1 MPRLF
6 GGVSILSATL
16 LVAFIG
22 VVVLV
27 GLLWRFQ
34 EKLLF
39 LNAFPVGYKTPN
51 LNPRGYRS
59 PAERGIPFK
68 DVSFTTRDGVK
79 LSAWLLLGEKPLE
92 APTFI
97 QFHGNAGNIGFHQG
111 HAEVLCA
118 EMGANVLLLD
128 YRGYGNSEGT
138 PSESGV
144 YADADA
150 ALDFLLSTSLVNNKD
165 IFLFGHS
172 LGGAVA
178 IDLARRRGKELKG
191 LVVENT
197 FTSLRDVIHD
207 IVPASRKF
215 DWLLNAIQRM
225 KLSSE
230 DKVRQMG
237 IPALFISGRSDELI
251 PPRHMDKL
259 HHACGSPVKWK
270 VDIPGGDHNSTWL
283 YGGTAYTENLQK
295 FIKTAVSLSTG
306 DLNGDAVASSIKE
319 KLPVSSGAPED
330 YQAAKADLS
339 GSSETLSSYETSEVV
354 QEMKP
359 KDPWSLFGLK
369 PQTMALAL
377 LLIVLL
383 VRKGI
388 HSTAGARHI
397 EGRTHA
403 HPSSRLDEPGLE
415 LDVPDVDEAR
425 RKSTLLND
433 DSAQSTPGTP
443 VPALVELVEPDV
455 KHSEAARIDTS
466 TS

>member
-1 MPRLF
+1 ML
-6 GGVSILSATL
+6 
-16 LVAFIG
+16 
-22 VVVLV
+22 
-27 GLLWRFQ
+27 
-34 EKLLF
+34 
-39 LNAFPVGYKTPN
+39 
-51 LNPRGYRS
+51 
-59 PAERGIPFK
+59 
-68 DVSFTTRDGVK
+68 
-79 LSAWLLLGEKPLE
+79 
-92 APTFI
+92 
-97 QFHGNAGNIGFHQG
+97 
-111 HAEVLCA
+111 
-118 EMGANVLLLD
+118 
-128 YRGYGNSEGT
+128 
-138 PSESGV
+138 
-144 YADADA
+144 YA
-150 ALDFLLSTSLVNNKD
+150 
-165 IFLFGHS
+165 
-172 LGGAVA
+172 
-178 IDLARRRGKELKG
+178 
-191 LVVENT
+191 
-197 FTSLRDVIHD
+197 
-207 IVPASRKF
+207 
-215 DWLLNAIQRM
+215 
-225 KLSSE
+225 
-230 DKVRQMG
+230 
-237 IPALFISGRSDELI
+237 
-251 PPRHMDKL
+251 
-259 HHACGSPVKWK
+259 
-270 VDIPGGDHNSTWL
+270 
-283 YGGTAYTENLQK
+283 
-295 FIKTAVSLSTG
+295 
-306 DLNGDAVASSIKE
+306 
-319 KLPVSSGAPED
+319 GAPED